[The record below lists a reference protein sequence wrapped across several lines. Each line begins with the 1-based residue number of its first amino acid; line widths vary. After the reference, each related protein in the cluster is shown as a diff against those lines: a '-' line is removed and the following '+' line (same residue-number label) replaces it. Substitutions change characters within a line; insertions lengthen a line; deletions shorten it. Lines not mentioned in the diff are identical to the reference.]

1 MKKTIVACLIAA
13 LSVTSAWTVWAE
25 EQETALEETVSEA
38 ADDTAAENIQAEGTH
53 EVIDHA
59 GNTVVVPDKIERVV
73 IDQIP
78 ILSTYM
84 SYFEGSA
91 PYIVGYAGTFK
102 DTISKTVLKDIA
114 PELYEASDT
123 VYAQSDLNIEEIV
136 KLEPDVIFYNAM
148 NKEHAEILQKSGI
161 PAVGFATIGEG
172 ATPADPLERYKEWLR
187 LLEDVFGEQGKMDAF
202 FAAGDEIVSEVEA
215 KIAEIP
221 QEERP
226 SAMILFQYNNGVPQV
241 AGKGVFGHFWLQH
254 LGVRNVAEETQG
266 FAQVSFEEIYGWDP
280 EVLFLNGPGICKF
293 QAADVLENRI
303 EGADFSSIQ
312 AVKDG
317 RVYDT
322 TLGMWNWFTP
332 NPDAPLVLAW
342 LACNTYPEQFADYP
356 LEDTIREYYQTFYG
370 YEISDEDLEGML
382 AY

>member
-187 LLEDVFGEQGKMDAF
+187 FLLREMR
-202 FAAGDEIVSEVEA
+202 S
-215 KIAEIP
+215 
-221 QEERP
+221 
-226 SAMILFQYNNGVPQV
+226 FQ
-241 AGKGVFGHFWLQH
+241 K
-254 LGVRNVAEETQG
+254 
-266 FAQVSFEEIYGWDP
+266 
-280 EVLFLNGPGICKF
+280 
-293 QAADVLENRI
+293 
-303 EGADFSSIQ
+303 
-312 AVKDG
+312 
-317 RVYDT
+317 
-322 TLGMWNWFTP
+322 
-332 NPDAPLVLAW
+332 
-342 LACNTYPEQFADYP
+342 
-356 LEDTIREYYQTFYG
+356 
-370 YEISDEDLEGML
+370 
-382 AY
+382 